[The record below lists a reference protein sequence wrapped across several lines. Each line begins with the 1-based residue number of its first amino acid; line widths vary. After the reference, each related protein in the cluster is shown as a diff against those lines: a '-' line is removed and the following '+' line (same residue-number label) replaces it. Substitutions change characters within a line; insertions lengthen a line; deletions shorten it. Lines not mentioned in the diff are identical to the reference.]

1 MNLKKTI
8 AYAMFFVAILSIVYI
23 LLGSFAKAADTNTVS
38 STVIDKSVG
47 TASAPG
53 VNINQNDSC
62 GTANSIAIQSQILG
76 IARGKAIID
85 LNCGRIKLARVLGQ
99 SGLRVASVSVLC
111 GDPSGRV
118 FDAMWRAGTTCPF
131 GSLSDQ
137 GLIGEEA
144 KAMWME
150 NPTMIPEGSHFRK
163 MIETANILKAKK
175 KKEDEKAK
183 EKELK
188 EKELKEKARKQK
200 IKKENRDETTLTKK
214 GSLLLSIATILLIL

>member
-1 MNLKKTI
+1 MNFRKAISYLL
-8 AYAMFFVAILSIVYI
+8 FFVAITGILYI
-23 LLGSFAKAADTNTVS
+23 LFSSFAEAADSNTVS

-53 VNINQNDSC
+53 ININQNDSC

-85 LNCGRIKLARVLGQ
+85 LNCERIKLARVLGQ

-131 GSLSDQ
+131 GSLLDQ

-144 KAMWME
+144 KVMWAK

-163 MIETANILKAKK
+163 MIETANVVKAEKKKAVEKAKK
-175 KKEDEKAK
+175 KK
-183 EKELK
+183 LK
-188 EKELKEKARKQK
+188 EKKP
-200 IKKENRDETTLTKK
+200 KKVNKDETSTSKK
-214 GSLLLSIATILLIL
+214 GGLLLSIVTILLIL

>member
-1 MNLKKTI
+1 MNFRKAISYLL
-8 AYAMFFVAILSIVYI
+8 FFVAITGILYI
-23 LLGSFAKAADTNTVS
+23 LFSSFAVAADSNTVS

-47 TASAPG
+47 TANAPG
-53 VNINQNDSC
+53 ININQNDSC

-85 LNCGRIKLARVLGQ
+85 LNCERIKLARVLGQ

-131 GSLSDQ
+131 GSLLDQ

-144 KAMWME
+144 KVMWIKNSE
-150 NPTMIPEGSHFRK
+150 MIPEGSHFK
-163 MIETANILKAKK
+163 QMIEQEKLARAEKKKAFDKAKK
-175 KKEDEKAK
+175 KA
-183 EKELK
+183 
-188 EKELKEKARKQK
+188 LKEKA
-200 IKKENRDETTLTKK
+200 KKKVNKDETSTTKK
-214 GSLLLSIATILLIL
+214 GGLLLSIVTILLIL

>member
-1 MNLKKTI
+1 MRVKKKTVLICFII
-8 AYAMFFVAILSIVYI
+8 AFIMVGYLFFAAITQ
-23 LLGSFAKAADTNTVS
+23 AADSNTVS

-53 VNINQNDSC
+53 ININQNDSC

-85 LNCGRIKLARVLGQ
+85 LNCERIKLARVLGQ

-131 GSLSDQ
+131 GSLLDQ

-144 KAMWME
+144 KVMWIK
-150 NPTMIPEGSHFRK
+150 NSGMIPEGSHFKK
-163 MIETANILKAKK
+163 MIEQEKLAKAEKKKAANKVKK
-175 KKEDEKAK
+175 KK
-183 EKELK
+183 LK
-188 EKELKEKARKQK
+188 EKKVTK
-200 IKKENRDETTLTKK
+200 DETSTSKK
-214 GSLLLSIATILLIL
+214 GGLLLSIVTILLIL

>member
-1 MNLKKTI
+1 MRVKKKTVLICFLI
-8 AYAMFFVAILSIVYI
+8 AFIMVGYLFFAAITQ
-23 LLGSFAKAADTNTVS
+23 AADSNTVS

-47 TASAPG
+47 TANAPG
-53 VNINQNDSC
+53 ININQNDSC

-85 LNCGRIKLARVLGQ
+85 LNCERIKLARVLGQ

-131 GSLSDQ
+131 GSLLDQ

-144 KAMWME
+144 KVMWTK

-163 MIETANILKAKK
+163 MIEKVNVAKAEKKKAVEKAKK
-175 KKEDEKAK
+175 KK
-183 EKELK
+183 LK
-188 EKELKEKARKQK
+188 EKKP
-200 IKKENRDETTLTKK
+200 KKVNKDETSTSKK
-214 GSLLLSIATILLIL
+214 GGLLLSIVTILLLL

>member
-1 MNLKKTI
+1 MRVKKKTVLFWFII
-8 AYAMFFVAILSIVYI
+8 AFVTVSYLLYAEI
-23 LLGSFAKAADTNTVS
+23 AKAADSNTVS

-47 TASAPG
+47 TANAPG
-53 VNINQNDSC
+53 ININQNDSC

-85 LNCGRIKLARVLGQ
+85 LNCERIKLARVLGQ

-131 GSLSDQ
+131 GSLLDQ

-144 KAMWME
+144 KVMWTK

-163 MIETANILKAKK
+163 MIEKVNVAKAEKKKAVEKAKK
-175 KKEDEKAK
+175 KK
-183 EKELK
+183 LK
-188 EKELKEKARKQK
+188 EKKP
-200 IKKENRDETTLTKK
+200 KKVNKDETTSTTKK
-214 GSLLLSIATILLIL
+214 GGLLLSIVTILLIL

>member
-1 MNLKKTI
+1 MNFRKAISYLL
-8 AYAMFFVAILSIVYI
+8 FFVAITGILYI
-23 LLGSFAKAADTNTVS
+23 LFSSFAVAADSNTVS

-47 TASAPG
+47 TANAPG
-53 VNINQNDSC
+53 ININQNDSC

-85 LNCGRIKLARVLGQ
+85 LNCERIKLARVLGQ

-131 GSLSDQ
+131 GSLLDQ

-144 KAMWME
+144 KVMWIKNSE
-150 NPTMIPEGSHFRK
+150 MIPEGSHFK
-163 MIETANILKAKK
+163 QMIEQEKLARAEKK
-175 KKEDEKAK
+175 KAFDKARK
-183 EKELK
+183 KA
-188 EKELKEKARKQK
+188 LKEKA
-200 IKKENRDETTLTKK
+200 KKVNKDETSTTKK
-214 GSLLLSIATILLIL
+214 GGLLLSIVTILLIL